1 MGMANRERPLPPG
14 YEFVRPLGAGGFGEV
29 VLARHL
35 MIGRLVAV
43 KRIHDHALADSEALS
58 RFRREARVLAATN
71 CASVVRVYD
80 LLTSDDGAQIVME
93 YVPGQSLAEM
103 LELGPLPAAEALII
117 LMDVADALNAMAVR
131 GIIHRDVKPGN
142 IFVLPDG
149 HAKLGDF
156 GLARAL
162 ADPSVFRTAGGPAM
176 GTPAYFPPEVSQGT
190 SEPDARSDAYSF
202 AVLAYEVLTG
212 QRPFDAP
219 DALSLIT
226 AHWTTDPIPAA
237 EALADFPEAAWRVLL
252 RGMDKEPDG
261 RPLPVSLM
269 SQLASVPANQWPE
282 VERRSR
288 EDAAPRRSDPTVYQP
303 GFRPS
308 NAAETST
315 NTVAPRRRLRGRRSH
330 TLVMGVMTAA
340 LVTGGL
346 TAWLR
351 SPGDPE
357 LQISSIRVYVH
368 PSSGTTTCPLGK
380 FVFTALLVT
389 NGSAGNVRIQWVRPD
404 GVTTPTMSV
413 RVADGQRQIRAKL
426 PFIVRGPTA
435 FKGTAEVRVL
445 GPQTLSA
452 LRAAHYDCP
461 TP

>member
-1 MGMANRERPLPPG
+1 MADHERPLPPG

-29 VLARHL
+29 ILARHL

-43 KRIHDHALADSEALS
+43 KRIHDHALADAGAMS

-80 LLTSDDGAQIVME
+80 FLTSDDGAQIVME

-103 LELGPLPAAEALII
+103 LELGPVPAAEALII
-117 LMDVADALNAMAVR
+117 LRDVAEALDAMAVR

-162 ADPSVFRTAGGPAM
+162 ADPSVFRTAGGPSM
-176 GTPAYFPPEVSQGT
+176 GTPAYFPPEVSQGI

-226 AHWTTDPIPAA
+226 AHWTRDPMPAA
-237 EALADFPEAAWRVLL
+237 DALAGFPKAAWHILL
-252 RGMDKEPDG
+252 RGMDKEPAA

-269 SQLASVPANQWPE
+269 SQLNALPPDQWPE
-282 VERRSR
+282 VQRRSR
-288 EDAAPRRSDPTVYQP
+288 EDAARSRSDPTVHQP
-303 GFRPS
+303 GFRPR
-308 NAAETST
+308 NATETSV
-315 NTVAPRRRLRGRRSH
+315 NTVAPRRRLRGRRSP
-330 TLVMGVMTAA
+330 TLIIGVLAA
-340 LVTGGL
+340 AILIAGGL
-346 TAWLR
+346 TVWLR
-351 SPGDPE
+351 STEEPE
-357 LQISSIRVYVH
+357 LRISSIRVRVE
-368 PSSGTTTCPLGK
+368 PSSGVTTCPIGK
-380 FVFTALLVT
+380 FVFTAFLVT
-389 NGSAGNVRIQWVRPD
+389 NGSSGNLRVQWVRPD
-404 GVTTPTMSV
+404 GVTTPSMSV
-413 RVADGQRQIRAKL
+413 RVADGQRQIKAKL
-426 PFIVRGPTA
+426 PFSVRGPTA
-435 FKGTAEVRVL
+435 LKGTAELRVL
-445 GPQTLSA
+445 SPQSLSA
-452 LRAAHYDCP
+452 GRSARYECP
-461 TP
+461 TL